1 MYLQTYRTKLSGRRT
16 FLCRTVL
23 LILILILFWPACML
37 PAGTAYADRPYI
49 IVIDPGHSGE
59 NLGAEYNGYTEKDLN
74 MVVALAMYEEL
85 QKYENVEVYLTH
97 TEDVDMSLR
106 ERAEYAAAKNAD
118 FLFCLHFNMSPNHN
132 LFGSEV
138 WISAFDEYYAKG
150 LSFGQI
156 QIETMKSMGLYSRG
170 VKTKLKENGV
180 EDYYGIIRESRD
192 LGLPCVLIEHCHLD
206 HKNDEGYYETTAA
219 LQAMGRADAGSV
231 AKYFGLRSE
240 ALGVD
245 YSDYPREEV
254 AVPDYIVAPDA
265 TDPDVCYFEE
275 VSCDLSTGNLT
286 VDLTA
291 QDYDSPMLYYNYSTD
306 GGITWTELFAWEDGK
321 DTQTVTLNIPS
332 GQVMPAVVFRAY
344 NLFDRFTE
352 SNTIT
357 YPTFRY
363 GEELSDQPEQD
374 LLTEDPEEVV
384 EADSEQ
390 VEITFAKE
398 KTEAEEEKEVSFLLF
413 LAICLVLAVI
423 IFLSAIM
430 AKFFSGKGKK
440 SRKKRYRRH

>member
-1 MYLQTYRTKLSGRRT
+1 MRLRIYLFFY
-16 FLCRTVL
+16 TVL
-23 LILILILFWPACML
+23 LTLALVLFFPVRFL
-37 PAGTAYADRPYI
+37 SAGTVQAERPYI

-97 TEDVDMSLR
+97 TEDVDMTLR

-150 LSFGQI
+150 LSFGKI
-156 QIETMKSMGLYSRG
+156 QIETMESMGLYSRG

-192 LGLPCVLIEHCHLD
+192 LGLTCALIEHCHLD
-206 HKNDEGYYETTAA
+206 HRNDEGYYETTAK
-219 LQAMGRADAGSV
+219 LQAMGRADAESV

-240 ALGVD
+240 ELGVD

-254 AVPDYIVAPDA
+254 PVPDYIMAPDS

-306 GGITWTELFAWEDGK
+306 GGLTWSELFPWEEGK

-332 GQVMPAVVFRAY
+332 GQEMPAVIFRAY
-344 NLFDRFTE
+344 NLFDRFAE

-363 GEELSDQPEQD
+363 GEVIPDQTEEEIVLPED
-374 LLTEDPEEVV
+374 TEEAV
-384 EADSEQ
+384 EADSDQ

-398 KTEAEEEKEVSFLLF
+398 KLEEEEEKEVSFLLF
-413 LAICLVLAVI
+413 LEICLVLAVI
-423 IFLSAIM
+423 IFLSAVM
-430 AKFFSGKGKK
+430 ARFFSTGGRK
-440 SRKKRYRRH
+440 SRKKRNRRN